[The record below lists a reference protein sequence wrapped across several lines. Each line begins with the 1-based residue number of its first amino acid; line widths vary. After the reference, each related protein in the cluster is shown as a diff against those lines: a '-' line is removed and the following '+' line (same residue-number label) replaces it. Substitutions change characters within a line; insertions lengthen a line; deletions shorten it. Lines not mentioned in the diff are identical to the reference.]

1 LLCLITFGQLTMLR
15 LVLIAVLAVGI
26 LDLHEQTLL
35 LGPVLFVGCA
45 IRWRAEARLLPRVVL
60 ALVAV
65 CALISTVIGG
75 YFVLQ
80 PVSVADRNSFIA
92 DFLELRWLYKP
103 GAGLNLPCVLGMLAV
118 VLLTVA
124 RQGRE
129 SLATWTFAVLSISL
143 ALLAFWLDWLIAP
156 YTQFAARY
164 NGALMSL
171 PLAALLLF
179 ARVHKPLI
187 EAITRAPAR
196 EIIAILGIAVSLWH
210 VAATQQWTAFLRYF
224 SSVLQSQN
232 GIIAWDSVI
241 APTASR
247 QATLAAKMAWPW
259 TNPDLS
265 LVALPRSCV
274 SSVINKPTNA
284 GWMPYTLSNLGTM
297 PVLPGVM
304 YTYLLPAEWE
314 RAACFASAPAAAPLA
329 GKEPR
334 IKLGRNALKV
344 VAPA

>member
-1 LLCLITFGQLTMLR
+1 
-15 LVLIAVLAVGI
+15 
-26 LDLHEQTLL
+26 
-35 LGPVLFVGCA
+35 
-45 IRWRAEARLLPRVVL
+45 
-60 ALVAV
+60 
-65 CALISTVIGG
+65 
-75 YFVLQ
+75 
-80 PVSVADRNSFIA
+80 
-92 DFLELRWLYKP
+92 
-103 GAGLNLPCVLGMLAV
+103 MLAV
-118 VLLTVA
+118 VLLIVA

-129 SLATWTFAVLSISL
+129 PLATWTFAVMSIFL

-179 ARVHKPLI
+179 ARAHKPLI

-196 EIIAILGIAVSLWH
+196 GIIAILGMAVSLWH
-210 VAATQQWTAFLRYF
+210 VAATRQWTAFLRHF

-247 QATLAAKMAWPW
+247 QAMLAAKMAWPW

-265 LVALPRSCV
+265 LVALPRPCV
-274 SSVINKPTNA
+274 SSVINKPTTYA

-297 PVLPGVM
+297 PVLHGVM
-304 YTYLLPAEWE
+304 YTYLLPPEWE
-314 RAACFASAPAAAPLA
+314 RAACFASAPAASPGPQRALSTAFNELSDRFSSTPF
-329 GKEPR
+329 PR
-334 IKLGRNALKV
+334 HRFVDDRTAV
-344 VAPA
+344 